1 MAYVYLAERSGPTL
15 LITYLG
21 GDADYSKRKH
31 PG

>member
-1 MAYVYLAERSGPTL
+1 MTYVYLAERSGLTH

-21 GDADYSKRKH
+21 GDADYSKREH